1 MPAEQ
6 TSMRRERVTQ
16 VVKVIQH
23 WLSSQPSPGEAVVRQ
38 AIVLPLLQAAGFDIW
53 NPAEV
58 IPEET
63 DKGGFRPDLR
73 VVAGQYQFV
82 LELKGMNV
90 GLHDKDY
97 QQVAAYAGGKGIRW
111 ALLTDGR
118 VWVVIDEHMQ
128 GPYSE
133 RIVLKLELVQKAAGV
148 FADDL
153 AAVLDAVSWMRGEFE
168 TRLSEVQQAQQKR
181 RDDAQ
186 IHLEKRPI
194 VEDVQSEYDI
204 ASFEKAAAAAVKMG
218 LITEAERNVLLGAVQ
233 IQSPSPAAAEP
244 KKLEIKESKWQL
256 KTQPNKAAK
265 LEFSANKPSEPTPP
279 LQTEI
284 CFRYRP
290 GHADA
295 QAVYLPEL
303 GKWVIQAGSMTSA
316 EVKEYAA
323 SVGKRRTAMLEA
335 GEVLLLEDG
344 RLRYLKNVEYTS
356 PSTAADDISGASKN
370 GWIVWMDEQ
379 GRPAQYYRPPKG

>member
-1 MPAEQ
+1 MSAKHSK
-6 TSMRRERVTQ
+6 TVHGRIAQ
-16 VVKVIQH
+16 VVQNIQH
-23 WLSSQPSPGEAVVRQ
+23 WLALHPNPGEAVVRQ
-38 AIVLPLLQAAGFDIW
+38 TIVLPLLQAAGFDIW

-63 DKGGFRPDLR
+63 DKGGFRPDLL
-73 VVAGQYQFV
+73 VVVGQHQFV

-97 QQVAAYAGGKGIRW
+97 QQVASYAGGKGIRW

-153 AAVLDAVSWMRGEFE
+153 SAVLDAASWMSGAFE
-168 TRLSEVQQAQQKR
+168 TRLLEVQQTQQKR

-186 IHLEKRPI
+186 IHSQKRPI
-194 VEDVQSEYDI
+194 VENVQKKYGIDT
-204 ASFEKAAAAAVKMG
+204 FENAAEAAVKMG
-218 LITEAERNVLLGAVQ
+218 LTTEAERDVLLGAVQ
-233 IQSPSPAAAEP
+233 SQLPSPATVEP
-244 KKLEIKESKWQL
+244 KKLETEESKWRP
-256 KTQPNKAAK
+256 KAQPSKVAK
-265 LEFSANKPSEPTPP
+265 FSVPKSDAPTLPALSE
-279 LQTEI
+279 I
-284 CFRYRP
+284 AFRYRP
-290 GHADA
+290 GQADA

-303 GKWVIQAGSMTSA
+303 GKWVIQAGSITTA
-316 EVKEYAA
+316 EVKEYAI
-323 SVGKRRTAMLEA
+323 SVVKRRQTMLEA

-379 GRPAQYYRPPKG
+379 GRPAQYHRPPKG

>member
-1 MPAEQ
+1 M
-6 TSMRRERVTQ
+6 TQ

-63 DKGGFRPDLR
+63 DKGGFRPDVR
-73 VVAGQYQFV
+73 VVAGEHQFV

-90 GLHDKDY
+90 GIHEKDY
-97 QQVAAYAGGKGIRW
+97 QQVAAYAGSKGIRW

-133 RIVLKLELVQKAAGV
+133 RIVLKLELVQNAAGV
-148 FADDL
+148 FTSDL
-153 AAVLDAVSWMRGEFE
+153 AVVLDAASWTSGTFE
-168 TRLSEVQQAQQKR
+168 TRLSDVQQAQQKR
-181 RDDAQ
+181 RDEAQ
-186 IHLEKRPI
+186 IHSEKRPI
-194 VEDVQSEYDI
+194 VENVQKKYGIDT
-204 ASFEKAAAAAVKMG
+204 FENAAEAAVKMG
-218 LITEAERNVLLGAVQ
+218 LITEAERDVLLGAVQ
-233 IQSPSPAAAEP
+233 NQVSSPNAPEP
-244 KKLEIKESKWQL
+244 KKPESKKSEWQL
-256 KTQPNKAAK
+256 EAQPTKAAK
-265 LEFSANKPSEPTPP
+265 LEFSVPTPDGPTPP
-279 LQTEI
+279 APSEI
-284 CFRYRP
+284 AFHYQP
-290 GHADA
+290 GQADA
-295 QAVYLPEL
+295 RAVYFPALN
-303 GKWVIQAGSMTSA
+303 KWVVQAGSIASA

-323 SVGKRRTAMLEA
+323 SVGKRRQAMLDA
-335 GEVLLLEDG
+335 GEVTLLEDG

-379 GRPAQYYRPPKG
+379 GRPAQYHRPEKP

>member
-1 MPAEQ
+1 M
-6 TSMRRERVTQ
+6 TQ

-73 VVAGQYQFV
+73 VVAGKYQFV

-148 FADDL
+148 FSSDL
-153 AAVLDAVSWMRGEFE
+153 AAVLDAASWTSGAFE

-181 RDDAQ
+181 RDEAQ

-204 ASFEKAAAAAVKMG
+204 ASFEKAAAAAVRMR
-218 LITEAERNVLLGAVQ
+218 LITEAERDVLLGAVQ
-233 IQSPSPAAAEP
+233 SQPLSPDGPQSKQPEAQKSGWQP
-244 KKLEIKESKWQL
+244 KA
-256 KTQPNKAAK
+256 QPTKAAK
-265 LEFSANKPSEPTPP
+265 PEFSAAKSGGLTGPAPSE
-279 LQTEI
+279 I
-284 CFRYRP
+284 AFRYQP
-290 GHADA
+290 GQADA
-295 QAVYLPEL
+295 RAFYFPAV
-303 GKWVIQAGSMTSA
+303 GKWVVQAGSIASA

-323 SVGKRRTAMLEA
+323 SVGKRRRAMLDA
-335 GEVLLLEDG
+335 GEVALLEDG

-379 GRPAQYYRPPKG
+379 GRPAQYHRLEKP

>member
-1 MPAEQ
+1 MPAEP
-6 TSMRRERVTQ
+6 TPVRRERVTQ

-23 WLSSQPSPGEAVVRQ
+23 WLSSHPNPGEAVVRQ

-53 NPAEV
+53 NPVEV

-73 VVAGQYQFV
+73 VVAGQHQFV

-118 VWVVIDEHMQ
+118 VWVIIDEHLQ

-133 RIVLKLELVQKAAGV
+133 RVVLKLELVQKAAGV
-148 FADDL
+148 FAGDL
-153 AAVLDAVSWMRGEFE
+153 AAVLDAVSWSSGAFE

-181 RDDAQ
+181 RDEAQ
-186 IHLEKRPI
+186 IHSEKRPI
-194 VEDVQSEYDI
+194 VEDVRKQYGIDT
-204 ASFEKAAAAAVKMG
+204 FENAAAAAVRMG
-218 LITEAERNVLLGAVQ
+218 LITEAERDVLLGVVDGQLLTQAV
-233 IQSPSPAAAEP
+233 PEP
-244 KKLEIKESKWQL
+244 KKPENKKSEWTL
-256 KTQPNKAAK
+256 KAQPTKAAK
-265 LEFSANKPSEPTPP
+265 LEFSVPNPGGSTLPAP
-279 LQTEI
+279 TEI
-284 CFRYRP
+284 AFRYQP
-290 GHADA
+290 GEADA
-295 QAVYLPEL
+295 RAIYFPAR
-303 GKWVIQAGSMTSA
+303 GKWVIQAGSITSA

-323 SVGKRRTAMLEA
+323 SVLKRRQVMLDLGEA
-335 GEVLLLEDG
+335 TLLEDG
-344 RLRYLKNVEYTS
+344 RLRYLKDVEYTS

-370 GWIVWMDEQ
+370 GWTVWMDEQ
-379 GRPAQYYRPPKG
+379 GRPAQYHRPRKP